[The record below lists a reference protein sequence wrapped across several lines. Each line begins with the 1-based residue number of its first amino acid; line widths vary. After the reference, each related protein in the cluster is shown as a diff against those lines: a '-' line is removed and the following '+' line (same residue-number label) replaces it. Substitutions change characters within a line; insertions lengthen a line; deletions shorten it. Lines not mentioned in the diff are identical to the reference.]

1 MTEKQMLKLES
12 KKVKFNFRVQRYAVK
27 SEVIEGVLKSD
38 LTTIY
43 IMRNNILK
51 PYNHY
56 DFWVINDKKAI
67 LIKWN
72 QLRNISNLEVLENG
86 KESN

>member
-1 MTEKQMLKLES
+1 MTEKQMLKLEG

-27 SEVIEGVLKSD
+27 SEVIEGILKSD

-56 DFWVINDKKAI
+56 DFGVINKKAI

-72 QLRNISNLEVLENG
+72 QLKNISKLEVFR
-86 KESN
+86 K